1 MSGSGFEIQFDD
13 AKLREIDDM
22 LSYYGENSNKA
33 LCRAIN
39 KTLTG
44 AKTDIAKEIYQVLNV
59 TQKRIKKN
67 MKIDRATYA
76 KLSARLHSTGESIP
90 LIDFGFKGLKSGG
103 VSGKVKR
110 NSSKKAIRGA
120 FIARMPNPKEGE
132 QGHLGVFMRRHPS
145 QKYKP
150 SPYLHAGVPIG
161 QPGAEVYYVF
171 PGAWS
176 KERKLP
182 IYELKGTKVEDV
194 FGDAM
199 PAILAKAQERLDKN
213 LDHEVTYLIQQHIES
228 GDGYEEAE

>member
-1 MSGSGFEIQFDD
+1 MAGFTLEVDKI
-13 AKLREIDDM
+13 KLQEVTEL
-22 LSYYGENSNKA
+22 LSYIGENSNKA
-33 LCRAIN
+33 LCRSIN

-44 AKTDIAKEIYQVLNV
+44 AKTDSAKEIYQVLNV
-59 TQKRIKKN
+59 TQKRIKEN
-67 MKIDRATYA
+67 MKTDRATYA

-110 NSSKKAIRGA
+110 NSSKQAIRGA
-120 FIARMPNPKEGE
+120 FLGRMKTSTEKP
-132 QGHLGVFMRRHPS
+132 GHLGVFMRRHPS

-199 PAILAKAQERLDKN
+199 GSIQQKVQARFDAN
-213 LDHEVTYLIQQHIES
+213 LEHEVSYLLQQHIES